1 MSTKSFKR
9 RVAPLEDVVRPEG
22 HTHEKNEKRRVAPL
36 EHVVRLEGHVA
47 QGKQNEASGTLGAPS
62 AS

>member
-1 MSTKSFKR
+1 MSTKSVKRWVASLENVVCLEGHIAQENGKR
-9 RVAPLEDVVRPEG
+9 RMAPLENVVCPKG
-22 HTHEKNEKRRVAPL
+22 
-36 EHVVRLEGHVA
+36 HVV

>member
-1 MSTKSFKR
+1 MSTKSVKR
-9 RVAPLEDVVRPEG
+9 RVE
-22 HTHEKNEKRRVAPL
+22 PL
-36 EHVVRLEGHVA
+36 EHVVHPKGHVA